1 MKNLIKMEFLMI
13 QKKLKNQERD
23 KKNKKTQLIQKM
35 KKKLNNIKVA

>member
-1 MKNLIKMEFLMI
+1 MEFLMI